1 MSDTQTNL
9 HVAQPNW
16 MDEAADFEGQLAIDA
31 YQTED
36 EVIIRAPLA
45 GVLPE
50 DLEISITDEVV
61 TIKGQ
66 RQSQETITQE
76 NFFAQECYWGSFTRS
91 WLVPIGI
98 EPDKA
103 QANLKNG
110 ILTIRIPKL
119 SKSRTRL
126 IKVKSQE

>member
-1 MSDTQTNL
+1 MAETQTNNQL
-9 HVAQPNW
+9 TQPNW
-16 MDEAADFEGQLAIDA
+16 MDEATDFEGQLAIDA

-36 EVIIRAPLA
+36 DVVIRAPLA
-45 GVLPE
+45 GVLPD

-66 RQSQETITQE
+66 RQSQDTITQE
-76 NFFAQECYWGSFTRS
+76 SFFAQECYWGSFTRS

-103 QANLKNG
+103 QASIKNG
-110 ILTIRIPKL
+110 ILTVRIPKL

-126 IKVKSQE
+126 IKVKSEE